1 MRILSKY
8 RLEASGEGV
17 FAIKDVKDL
26 STKYLVQK
34 MGERGNKRKDEML
47 RELKKRAKTDPIAKG
62 FINEHNKKQ
71 RAFDKEMKELDKRID
86 RRKQDEE
93 FKERERQFDE
103 DLKDQLRNMRKNNPA
118 AYKRLMQQY
127 GL

>member
-8 RLEASGEGV
+8 RLEASGV

-34 MGERGNKRKDEML
+34 MGER
-47 RELKKRAKTDPIAKG
+47 
-62 FINEHNKKQ
+62 
-71 RAFDKEMKELDKRID
+71 
-86 RRKQDEE
+86 
-93 FKERERQFDE
+93 ERQFDE
-103 DLKDQLRNMRKNNPA
+103 DLKDQLRDMRKNNPG

>member
-1 MRILSKY
+1 
-8 RLEASGEGV
+8 
-17 FAIKDVKDL
+17 
-26 STKYLVQK
+26 

-62 FINEHNKKQ
+62 VMNEHNKKQ

-103 DLKDQLRNMRKNNPA
+103 DLKDQLREMRKNNPG

>member
-1 MRILSKY
+1 MQILSKY
-8 RLEASGEGV
+8 RLEASEV

-47 RELKKRAKTDPIAKG
+47 RELKKRAKTDSIAKG
-62 FINEHNKKQ
+62 FMNEHNKKQ
-71 RAFDKEMKELDKRID
+71 RALDKQMKELDKRID

-103 DLKDQLRNMRKNNPA
+103 DLKDQLRDMRKNNPG